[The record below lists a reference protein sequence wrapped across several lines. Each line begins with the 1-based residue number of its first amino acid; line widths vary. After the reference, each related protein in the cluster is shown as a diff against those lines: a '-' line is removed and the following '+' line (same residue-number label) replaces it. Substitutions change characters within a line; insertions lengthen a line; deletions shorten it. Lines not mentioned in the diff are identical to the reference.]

1 MGAAFEGVEGYV
13 FVGLNAL
20 NECEKKVM
28 RRMRDA
34 GLAEFCWDYSGA
46 MVKNPLTSLRSSCRG
61 MSRTSRRLSSWIPM
75 D

>member
-1 MGAAFEGVEGYV
+1 MVYRGLAARLDTESAVDVMGTAFEGVEEYV

-34 GLAEFCWDYSGA
+34 GLAEFCWDYS
-46 MVKNPLTSLRSSCRG
+46 RSACRPIAPD
-61 MSRTSRRLSSWIPM
+61 RC
-75 D
+75 